1 MFSPLPFPISPI
13 QHTQAINTR
22 PDKATAVTDKT
33 LTEVFNANGIRVERS
48 TCTSSVTGG
57 ATRTI
62 RSIYIW
68 AGRKRIMA
76 VTEPWANSCG
86 RVTICGDWN
95 VSVRQ
100 DLNLL
105 QSATISGLPPYS
117 ELANDTTNAG
127 VARRTETTIKTG
139 ELTSIRNGFTW
150 VTKHIYI
157 MTGEDTVTLSPPL
170 TPARPGLTPRGLCP
184 GSVPSVAICGQWILN
199 KRYKSWKL
207 PAQPTIATPP
217 NFFRRMSA
225 MIKALGRTDT
235 SKQLKETE
243 KEATAPAVKG

>member
-1 MFSPLPFPISPI
+1 MRRL
-13 QHTQAINTR
+13 
-22 PDKATAVTDKT
+22 D
-33 LTEVFNANGIRVERS
+33 
-48 TCTSSVTGG
+48 
-57 ATRTI
+57 
-62 RSIYIW
+62 
-68 AGRKRIMA
+68 
-76 VTEPWANSCG
+76 
-86 RVTICGDWN
+86 

-105 QSATISGLPPYS
+105 QSATIGGLPPYS

-139 ELTSIRNGFTW
+139 ELISIRNGFTW

-157 MTGEDTVTLSPPL
+157 MTGEDTVTLSLPL
-170 TPARPGLTPRGLCP
+170 TPVRPGLTPRGLCP

-207 PAQPTIATPP
+207 PAQPTIATTP

>member
-1 MFSPLPFPISPI
+1 
-13 QHTQAINTR
+13 
-22 PDKATAVTDKT
+22 
-33 LTEVFNANGIRVERS
+33 
-48 TCTSSVTGG
+48 
-57 ATRTI
+57 
-62 RSIYIW
+62 
-68 AGRKRIMA
+68 MA
-76 VTEPWANSCG
+76 VTEPRANSCG

-105 QSATISGLPPYS
+105 QSATIGGLPPYS
-117 ELANDTTNAG
+117 ELANDTTNAGVARQTATSAG

-157 MTGEDTVTLSPPL
+157 MTAEDTVTLSLPL

-207 PAQPTIATPP
+207 PAQPTIATAP